1 MQTKRHFKALNFLI
15 DYIPRQKNGLMKL
28 RGKLKKLITQSLFV
42 CIQMEES
49 SILTILEDQEILL
62 EAFILVKFNWKFNW
76 NKQLKNKMKWRTF
89 SEI

>member
-62 EAFILVKFNWKFNW
+62 EAFILVKFNW

>member
-1 MQTKRHFKALNFLI
+1 
-15 DYIPRQKNGLMKL
+15 MKL

-49 SILTILEDQEILL
+49 SMLTILEDQEILL

>member
-1 MQTKRHFKALNFLI
+1 MQTKRHFKALNVLI

-28 RGKLKKLITQSLFV
+28 RGKLKKLITQSLLV